1 MKLPFAA
8 VLVWLSVSA
17 ASASECAQSPGH
29 VIELCVSVKDGHA
42 SYQVSRLG
50 KPVLAPSNLGLD
62 FVDESEARYSAIT
75 SVERQSSD
83 VSWDQPWGEQH
94 TIRDQHT
101 EMRVRLKGNTPINRS
116 VEVTFR
122 LFDDGV
128 GFRYGY
134 GSIPAGREVAVSAD
148 RTSFHV
154 IGDYEA
160 WWYQALGQERDEYL
174 YTHTDARRITLAETP
189 LTLKGANG
197 LYLSFHEAALIDFP
211 SMLLAGNGVGTLS
224 AWLMPWPDGVLAR
237 KIGPFQ
243 TPWRT
248 VLITDSAGA
257 LADSR
262 IELNLNEPNKL
273 GDVSWFKPG
282 KFVGVW
288 WEMHLN
294 QSTWESGP
302 RHGANTAN
310 AERYMDF
317 AHQYGFDGVLVEG
330 WNNGWDGDWIAN
342 GDRFSFTQPYPDFDL
357 DAVVSYGRRVGV
369 NLIGHNETAGA
380 VPNYES
386 QLADAMKLYES
397 HGVSIVKTG
406 YVRHSGDI
414 VDSSGGRQWFAG
426 QYMVRHNLH
435 VAEVAAAHH
444 IAIDAHEPVKDT
456 GLRRTWP
463 NMISREGARGQ
474 EYNAW
479 GIPTNPPE
487 HTVIIPFT
495 RMLGGPMDFT
505 PGIFDVAH
513 GQQDVTRRVQSTVA
527 TQLAEYVVLYS
538 PIQMAA
544 DLPRNYEA
552 RLDAF
557 QFIRDVPTDW
567 ETSKTLQGD
576 IGEFIVVAR
585 LQRGAKDW
593 YLGALTN
600 ANARK
605 LSQPLTFLASGK
617 RYEAQIYRDGP
628 GADYRTNPQPVA
640 IEHRV
645 VTSRDSL
652 SIDMAPGGGTAVRFK
667 SLD

>member
-1 MKLPFAA
+1 MLVAVCLPALA
-8 VLVWLSVSA
+8 WGA
-17 ASASECAQSPGH
+17 DPECAQSPGD
-29 VIELCVSVKDGHA
+29 VIKVCVSIQAGEGRAVFE
-42 SYQVSRLG
+42 VSRLG
-50 KPVLAPSNLGLD
+50 RPVLVPSNLGLD
-62 FVDESEARYSAIT
+62 FVGEPPARYSAIT
-75 SVERQSSD
+75 RVDRRSSD
-83 VSWDQPWGEQH
+83 SSWEQPWGEERI
-94 TIRDQHT
+94 IRDQHT
-101 EMRVRLKGNTPINRS
+101 EMTVRLKGSTSFTNS

-122 LFDDGV
+122 LFDDGI
-128 GFRYGY
+128 GFRYRFAA
-134 GSIPAGREVAVSAD
+134 IPAGREVGVSAD
-148 RTSFHV
+148 QTSFHTL
-154 IGDYEA
+154 GDYEA

-189 LTLKGANG
+189 LTLKGVNG
-197 LYLSFHEAALIDFP
+197 LFLSFHEAALIDFP
-211 SMLLAGNGVGTLS
+211 SMLLAGNGAGTLT

-237 KIGPFQ
+237 KTGPFT

-248 VLITDSAGA
+248 VLICDSAAG

-294 QSTWESGP
+294 KSTWESGP
-302 RHGANTAN
+302 KHGATTAN
-310 AERYMDF
+310 TERYLDF
-317 AHQYGFDGVLVEG
+317 AHRYGFPGVLVEG
-330 WNNGWDGDWIAN
+330 WNQGWDGDWIAN
-342 GDRFSFTQPYPDFDL
+342 GDRFSFTKSYADFDM
-357 DAVVSYGRRVGV
+357 DAVVAYGKRLGV
-369 NLIGHNETAGA
+369 QLIGHNETAGA
-380 VPNYES
+380 VPNYEA
-386 QLADAMKLYES
+386 QLEDAMRMYER
-397 HGVSIVKTG
+397 HGVTIVKTG

-414 VDSSGGRQWFAG
+414 VDQSGGREWFAG
-426 QYMVRHNLH
+426 QYMVRHNLR

-513 GQQDVTRRVQSTVA
+513 GQKDVTRRVQSTVA

-538 PIQMAA
+538 PIEMAA
-544 DLPRNYEA
+544 DLPENYEG
-552 RLDAF
+552 RRDAF
-557 QFIRDVPTDW
+557 QFILDVPTDW

-576 IGEFIVVAR
+576 IGQFIVVAR
-585 LQRGAKDW
+585 LQRDGKDW
-593 YLGALTN
+593 FLGALTN
-600 ANARK
+600 ENARTVT
-605 LSQPLTFLASGK
+605 QPLTFLAADK
-617 RYEAQIYRDGP
+617 HYEAQIYRDGP
-628 GADYRTNPQPVA
+628 GADYRTNPRPLT
-640 IEHRV
+640 IERQS
-645 VTSRDSL
+645 VTRHDNL
-652 SIDMAPGGGTAVRFK
+652 TIAMAPGGGTAIRFK
-667 SLD
+667 CLD